1 MPSTNQALSILLLIA
16 ILAVATKYELVE
28 NFHKQLLET
37 GSAQVTITLTP
48 ITFLAAIMLVLNMI
62 VFVNQ
67 SCQTN
72 VVIFS
77 SAGLFIYIA
86 YQVMISCLVFVK

>member
-1 MPSTNQALSILLLIA
+1 MPSTAQALLILALIA
-16 ILAVATKYELVE
+16 ILVLVTNFKLAD
-28 NFHKQLLET
+28 NFHKQLVET

-48 ITFLAAIMLVLNMI
+48 ITFLAGVMLMLNMI

-67 SCQTN
+67 SCQSYA
-72 VVIFS
+72 VIFY

-86 YQVMISCLVFVK
+86 YQLVTSSMNFVQ